1 MFRFFTTDR
10 NVYRTAAVILFA
22 TLLLA
27 LAAFSW
33 RRALQVWGLTFPFVL
48 LLLLRIPDGKPRF
61 VAKALAWIGL
71 TVSFLDIGVR
81 GYLLHTYE
89 TDPGSSYV
97 LESVANTTSS
107 EGLEFLQNDWGGILL
122 WTVPVV
128 FLILLSLRLIA
139 KLRAGER
146 QVSRWAAGTL
156 VVFLVIVSAVAY
168 SVRPWRRF
176 SPILYWPG
184 WAADVEEVKA
194 NWAKTLAS
202 RDALLARGQ
211 ALLTKADAGPRTI
224 VWVIGESVNPKAWSL
239 YGYELDTT
247 PELRGLS
254 QTLTPPLEVFE
265 NAWAVSSRTVASF
278 EDMFTFAATEKGPK
292 ENLLLPLFRAAGYRI
307 TWISNQ
313 EDVAIRQQFAS
324 LADRSLF
331 LNKLGGRSSV
341 SLDEKVIEPLR
352 EALSEPAEKHLVIVH
367 LIGAHPHYRLRAP
380 EDYPEVW
387 TPDNP
392 VEQRLEEKGRSFLT
406 IETREDYDRTMR
418 YHDHILAETLKMT
431 AAKSGPVTW
440 FYLSDHGQ
448 EIGDLADR
456 TGHAANLPSGYRIP
470 ALLWERPAADRKA
483 ASENFRT
490 DWTAPLLL
498 DLAGIEWKGED
509 PTDSIVD
516 PSYHWETPE
525 NAVIRKALGD
535 AS

>member
-27 LAAFSW
+27 LDAFSW

-122 WTVPVV
+122 WTVPVL

-139 KLRAGER
+139 KLREGDR
-146 QVSRWAAGTL
+146 SVSRWAAGVL
-156 VVFLVIVSAVAY
+156 VGFLVIVSAAAY
-168 SVRPWRRF
+168 GVRPWRRF
-176 SPILYWPG
+176 SPFLYWPG
-184 WAADVEEVKA
+184 WVADVEEVKA

-202 RDALLARGQ
+202 RDALLARGK

-224 VWVIGESVNPKAWSL
+224 VWVIGESINPKAWSL

-247 PELRGLS
+247 PELRDLS

-265 NAWAVSSRTVASF
+265 NAWSVSSSTVASF
-278 EDMFTFAATEKGPK
+278 EDMFTFAATEKSPK

-341 SLDEKVIEPLR
+341 SLDEKVIGPLR
-352 EALSEPAEKHLVIVH
+352 EALADPAPKHLVIVH

-418 YHDHILAETLKMT
+418 YHDHILAETLKLT
-431 AAKSGPVTW
+431 AARPGPVTW

-470 ALLWERPAADRKA
+470 VLLWERPAADRKA

-490 DWTAPLLL
+490 RSEERRVGKECRSRWSP
-498 DLAGIEWKGED
+498 
-509 PTDSIVD
+509 
-516 PSYHWETPE
+516 YH
-525 NAVIRKALGD
+525 
-535 AS
+535 